1 MNLFDVKRSLSIF
14 IWRDNMFFTRKP
26 YQIDSVYYVDNTLR
40 IGCDCQAFSET
51 LTGCKDCFKD
61 AKGRIT
67 VSVFSP
73 ASNIISIKVLSH
85 HAEPK
90 TKGYSVIELSP
101 SGFGTLDDSG
111 EYFVFKSGH
120 LEARISK
127 KIFEIKFFYCGTELL
142 KQNANMPIYYKTDSG
157 SESYYTLSSNA
168 ILGASVDLKPKE
180 NIYGLGGAGASII
193 RNGQIV
199 KCNTIESR
207 AGAEHIPFILSG
219 SRYGLFVN
227 TNRPVTFDVGSDS
240 GTLNFEVEGEE
251 LEYSIIAGDTSMQIL
266 EIFSQL
272 NGRIP
277 ALSYSTGGISVAL
290 NDDEKLT
297 AQQILDAVKNARA
310 AGVNIK
316 ELWIGNS
323 WRPDYAPYG
332 FTFDAVRFPDPGG
345 FAKTIADMGIILGLS
360 VNPFISE
367 RAPEFIE
374 LLDSGLLVSFPDGR
388 AVLCD
393 AEKGGVAMLDLNIPE
408 ARSWFINACSAL
420 AREGFSVFESNYTYS
435 MTQAFEKACGKRDYL
450 LNFTSILNS
459 ALSDVSARERGR
471 YGSFIIA
478 DSISSGDQQSPYS
491 NIYTTLKADYCD
503 LNAAIKNAVSYGL
516 TGFGG
521 LNIDIPEQELNDPRL
536 FDRYVGFA
544 SYVPH
549 SRFKGTL
556 RFLEN
561 ARTLESL
568 KAFSAIRTGL
578 APYNYSSLCESVK
591 YGTPVIRAMS
601 LEFTGDPV
609 AETIDSQYM
618 LGASLLVTPVVTPGD
633 SVRVYIPA
641 GIWTDFMTHEKIQ
654 GPRFITRKVIAN
666 SVPVFARPNS
676 IIPTRT
682 PDSNSG
688 IGSLD
693 NLTFTCFGLSQG
705 APAACEVFADGGQAS
720 GIISAEVSGNKI
732 IVRTQNLG
740 GTKHLVLS
748 GIFNVVGL
756 SESVPEKLSYGTSIE
771 FLSNE
776 LVISLG

>member
-1 MNLFDVKRSLSIF
+1 
-14 IWRDNMFFTRKP
+14 
-26 YQIDSVYYVDNTLR
+26 
-40 IGCDCQAFSET
+40 
-51 LTGCKDCFKD
+51 
-61 AKGRIT
+61 
-67 VSVFSP
+67 
-73 ASNIISIKVLSH
+73 
-85 HAEPK
+85 
-90 TKGYSVIELSP
+90 
-101 SGFGTLDDSG
+101 
-111 EYFVFKSGH
+111 
-120 LEARISK
+120 
-127 KIFEIKFFYCGTELL
+127 
-142 KQNANMPIYYKTDSG
+142 
-157 SESYYTLSSNA
+157 
-168 ILGASVDLKPKE
+168 
-180 NIYGLGGAGASII
+180 
-193 RNGQIV
+193 
-199 KCNTIESR
+199 
-207 AGAEHIPFILSG
+207 
-219 SRYGLFVN
+219 
-227 TNRPVTFDVGSDS
+227 
-240 GTLNFEVEGEE
+240 
-251 LEYSIIAGDTSMQIL
+251 
-266 EIFSQL
+266 
-272 NGRIP
+272 
-277 ALSYSTGGISVAL
+277 
-290 NDDEKLT
+290 
-297 AQQILDAVKNARA
+297 
-310 AGVNIK
+310 
-316 ELWIGNS
+316 
-323 WRPDYAPYG
+323 
-332 FTFDAVRFPDPGG
+332 
-345 FAKTIADMGIILGLS
+345 
-360 VNPFISE
+360 
-367 RAPEFIE
+367 
-374 LLDSGLLVSFPDGR
+374 
-388 AVLCD
+388 
-393 AEKGGVAMLDLNIPE
+393 
-408 ARSWFINACSAL
+408 
-420 AREGFSVFESNYTYS
+420 

-740 GTKHLVLS
+740 GTKHLILS

>member
-1 MNLFDVKRSLSIF
+1 MLFS
-14 IWRDNMFFTRKP
+14 RKP
-26 YQIDSVYYVDNTLR
+26 YQIDSVYYMDNTLR

-73 ASNIISIKVLSH
+73 ANNIISVRVLSH
-85 HAEPK
+85 HAEPR
-90 TKGYSVIELSP
+90 TKGYSVIDLAP
-101 SGFGTLDDSG
+101 SSFGTLEDTGD
-111 EYFVFKSGH
+111 YFTFKSGH

-127 KIFEIKFFYCGTELL
+127 KVFDIKFFYCGSELL
-142 KQNANMPIYYKTDSG
+142 NQNANMPIYYKTDSG
-157 SESYYTLSSNA
+157 SESFYTLSQNA
-168 ILGASVDLKPKE
+168 ILGASIDLKPKE
-180 NIYGLGGAGASII
+180 ALYGLGGAGASII

-199 KCNTIESR
+199 KCNTIDSR

-219 SRYGLFVN
+219 SKYGLFVN

-240 GTLNFEVEGEE
+240 GTLSFEVEGEE
-251 LEYSIIAGDTSMQIL
+251 LEYSIIAGDTPMQIL
-266 EIFSQL
+266 EVFSQL

-277 ALSYSTGGISVAL
+277 ALTYATGGIAIAL

-297 AQQILDAVKNARA
+297 AQEILDAVKSAKS

-332 FTFDAVRFPDPGG
+332 FTFDTARFPDPVG
-345 FAKTIADMGIILGLS
+345 FAKAISDMGIILGLS
-360 VNPFISE
+360 VNPFVSE
-367 RAPEFIE
+367 RAPEYIE

-408 ARSWFINACSAL
+408 ARSWFINACAAL
-420 AREGFSVFESNYTYS
+420 ARQGFSVFESNYTYS
-435 MTQAFEKACGKRDYL
+435 MTKAFEKASGKRDYL
-450 LNFTSILNS
+450 LNYTSILNT

-471 YGSFIIA
+471 LGSFIIA
-478 DSISSGDQQSPYS
+478 DSISSGDQRSPYS
-491 NIYTTLKADYCD
+491 NIYTTLKASYAD
-503 LNAAIKNAVSYGL
+503 LNAAVKNAVSYGL

-521 LNIDIPEQELNDPRL
+521 INIDIPEQELNDPKL
-536 FDRYVGFA
+536 FDHYVGFA
-544 SYVPH
+544 AYVPH
-549 SRFKGTL
+549 ARFKGSL
-556 RFLEN
+556 KLLEN
-561 ARTLESL
+561 IKSL
-568 KAFSAIRTGL
+568 NSIKAFTAIRTGL
-578 APYNYSSLCESVK
+578 APYIYSSLCESVK
-591 YGTPVIRAMS
+591 YGTPVIRAMA
-601 LEFTGDPV
+601 LEFAGDPT
-609 AETIDSQYM
+609 AENFDTEYM
-618 LGASLLVTPVVTPGD
+618 LGASLLVAPSLYQND
-633 SVRVYIPA
+633 NVRVYIPQ

-654 GPRFITRKVIAN
+654 GPRYITRKTAPF
-666 SVPVFARPNS
+666 SAPVFARPNS

-682 PDSNSG
+682 PDSNTG

-693 NLTFTCFGLSQG
+693 NLTFTCFGLGQG
-705 APAACEVFADGGQAS
+705 TQAACEIFADGGVGS
-720 GIISAEVSGNKI
+720 GIITAEVSGNKI
-732 IVRTQNLG
+732 TVRTQNLG
-740 GTKHLVLS
+740 GTKHLILS

-771 FLSNE
+771 FLGNE